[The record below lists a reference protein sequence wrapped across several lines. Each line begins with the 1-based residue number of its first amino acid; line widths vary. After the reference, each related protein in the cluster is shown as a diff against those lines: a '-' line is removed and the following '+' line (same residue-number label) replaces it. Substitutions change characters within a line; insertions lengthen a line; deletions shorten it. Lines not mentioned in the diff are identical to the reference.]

1 MSTRT
6 QDVWIPLSDGVRLSA
21 RVWLP
26 VHSEPVPA
34 VMEYLP
40 YRKSDATAIDDSL
53 RHPFLAQRGY
63 AAIRVDVRG
72 SGDSEGLLLDEYHPQ
87 EQLDALEVLR
97 WIAAQPW
104 CDGSVG
110 MMGIS
115 WGGFNSLQV
124 AAHRPPELKAIIT
137 ACSTDDRYADDVH
150 YMGGCLLGYY
160 MLLWA
165 SVMLAYNA
173 RPPDPLVVGE
183 RWREMWLDRLQHNP
197 WLAET
202 WLSHPRR
209 DEYWKQGS
217 VCEQYAAIT
226 CPVYLVG
233 GWQDGY
239 TDAIFRMLEGLSCP
253 RRALVGPWSH
263 AWPEEGIP
271 GPRIGF
277 LQESVRWWD
286 HWLKGIDTGIM
297 DEPLVRFFMQESE
310 PPQTFYT
317 TRRGHWIAEADW
329 PTPKVRPRTLTIA
342 SVGLTPGPHGETRT
356 LTHRSAQTVGIDAGA
371 WLPYG
376 NPADL
381 PGDQRCEDARS
392 LCFTSPP
399 LDAPLQL
406 LGQPVAHLTVSVD
419 RSRAFVAVRLCDV
432 SPTGSVAL
440 ITRGILNL
448 SHRGGHEHPEPLQP
462 HHSYEIEIPLK
473 AIGYSI
479 PAGHRLRLAISTAY
493 WPWIW
498 PTAEAATISVHTT
511 PHTRLVLPART
522 PQAGDGSYDPFE
534 SATTA
539 TPLAHEILRE
549 RNPST
554 SIFRDVASGAV
565 EYRLCRALYGARRL
579 PDGLEYGDEDM
590 TVFRVNDAD
599 PLSASAECAW
609 RTEIG
614 RGPWTTRIDVATSM
628 TGNGE
633 HYHLSAR
640 IDAYEGD
647 TQVFTNSRSTSI
659 PRDQ

>member
-26 VHSEPVPA
+26 AHSEPIPA

-104 CDGSVG
+104 CDGRIG

-150 YMGGCLLGYY
+150 YMGGCVLGYY

-183 RWREMWLDRLQHNP
+183 RWREMWLHRLQHNP
-197 WLAET
+197 WLAEK
-202 WLSHPRR
+202 WLAHPRR

-217 VCEQYAAIT
+217 ICEKYAAIT

-263 AWPEEGIP
+263 TWPEEGVP

-286 HWLKGIDTGIM
+286 HWLKGLDTGVM
-297 DEPLVRFFMQESE
+297 DEPLVRFFMQEPES
-310 PPQTFYT
+310 PQTFYP
-317 TRRGHWIAEADW
+317 TRRGHWVAEADW
-329 PTPKVRPRTLTIA
+329 PSPTVTPHTLNIT
-342 SVGLTPGPHGETRT
+342 STGLAVEPHGETGT
-356 LTHRSAQTVGIDAGA
+356 FTHRSSQTVGIDAGS

-399 LDAPLQL
+399 LDTPLQL
-406 LGQPVAHLTVSVD
+406 LGRPAAHLTVSVD
-419 RSRAFVAVRLCDV
+419 QPQAFVAVRLCDV
-432 SPTGSVAL
+432 SPTGSSAL

-448 SHRGGHEHPEPLQP
+448 SHRGGHEHPEPLEP
-462 HHSYEIEIPLK
+462 LHAYEIEIPLK
-473 AIGYSI
+473 AIAYSV

-498 PTAEAATISVHTT
+498 PTAEVATISVYTT
-511 PHTRLVLPART
+511 PQMRLVLPART
-522 PQAGDGSYDPFE
+522 PQAEDGRDPFE
-534 SATTA
+534 SAVTA
-539 TPLAHEILRE
+539 TSLPHEILRE
-549 RNPST
+549 PNPST
-554 SIFRDVASGAV
+554 TIIRDVASGTV

-579 PDGLEYGDEDM
+579 PGGLEYSDEDM
-590 TVFRVNDAD
+590 TVFRVNGTD
-599 PLSASAECAW
+599 PLSAIAECTW

-614 RGPWTTRIDVATSM
+614 RGPWATRIDVVTSM
-628 TGNGE
+628 TGDRE

-647 TQVFTNSRSTSI
+647 IQVFSNSRSASI